1 MPANRP
7 TTNPSPNNGLH
18 ADHHGAGGMDIWD
31 GFDPLI
37 AATAPNSDNFY
48 ESGAEFATGVGAGAV
63 LTQVLYLTEA
73 GDTSAININDIH
85 QGQIGD
91 CFLLAAM
98 GEMALYHPTAIS
110 NMIHYNPNG
119 TETVAL
125 YMGLNGQPP
134 QFASYSFKATAQTVT
149 NAFSASS
156 VNNGAT
162 QDVVG
167 SQKEIWAQVVEK
179 AYAQANGG
187 YAGIQNGGSPFLAM
201 EQLTG
206 KAAQWMPGSF
216 LSLNALTQHAA
227 AGDLIV
233 MDTYSAGTLPFGLV
247 GNHAYM
253 FEGVKSVGGT
263 AYVQLGNPWGY
274 AQPSLIPFAQL
285 SRGIVEV
292 DFGHV

>member
-7 TTNPSPNNGLH
+7 NTNSPPKNGH
-18 ADHHGAGGMDIWD
+18 SDGGMNWGD
-31 GFDPLI
+31 GFDPPI
-37 AATAPNSDNFY
+37 AGTAANSDNFY
-48 ESGAEFATGVGAGAV
+48 ASGADFATSVGAGAV
-63 LTQVLYLTEA
+63 LTQALYLTEA
-73 GDTSAININDIH
+73 GDNSAININDIH

-98 GEMALYHPTAIS
+98 GEMARYHPTAIS
-110 NMIHYNPNG
+110 NMIHYNANG

-125 YMGLNGQPP
+125 YTGLNGLPP
-134 QFASYSFKATAQTVT
+134 QFGQYSFKATTQTVS
-149 NAFSASS
+149 NVFSSSS

-206 KAAQWMPGSF
+206 KAAQWMPGSM
-216 LSLNALTQHAA
+216 LSLSALAQHAT

-233 MDTYSAGTLPFGLV
+233 MDTYASGALPFGLV
-247 GNHAYM
+247 NNHAYM
-253 FEGVKSVGGT
+253 FEGLTTVSGT
-263 AYVQLGNPWGY
+263 AYVQLGNPWGF

-285 SRGIVEV
+285 SRGITEV
-292 DFGHV
+292 DFGRV

>member
-1 MPANRP
+1 MPTSRLATNP
-7 TTNPSPNNGLH
+7 TTNHGSNPFGLASWDTGDLLDASAGPATDNGLDP
-18 ADHHGAGGMDIWD
+18 ASSGFGFAVDVRAGS
-31 GFDPLI
+31 
-37 AATAPNSDNFY
+37 A
-48 ESGAEFATGVGAGAV
+48 
-63 LTQVLYLTEA
+63 LTQALYLTEA
-73 GDTSAININDIH
+73 GDSSAISVNDIH

-91 CFLLAAM
+91 CFLLSAM
-98 GEMALYHPTAIS
+98 GEMALYHPAAIS
-110 NMIHYNPNG
+110 SMIHYNPNG
-119 TETVAL
+119 TETVSL
-125 YMGLNGQPP
+125 YAGLNGLAP
-134 QFASYSFKATAQTVT
+134 QFGQVSFRAITQTVT
-149 NAFSASS
+149 DVFSASA

-167 SQKEIWAQVVEK
+167 SQKEIWAQVVDK

-206 KAAQWMPGSF
+206 KAAQWTPGSL
-216 LSLNALTQHAA
+216 LSLNVLAQHSA

-233 MDTYSAGTLPFGLV
+233 MDTSSSGSLPFGLV

-253 FEGVKSVGGT
+253 FEGVKSVSGA

-292 DFGHV
+292 DFGRV

>member
-1 MPANRP
+1 MSTNR
-7 TTNPSPNNGLH
+7 TTTSLLH
-18 ADHHGAGGMDIWD
+18 GHDSFTDDVWNTADTMA
-31 GFDPLI
+31 
-37 AATAPNSDNFY
+37 
-48 ESGAEFATGVGAGAV
+48 FATDRSSGTDFASHFPSAGFATDVGAGSV
-63 LTQVLYLTEA
+63 LTQALYLTEA
-73 GDTSAININDIH
+73 GDSSAININDIH

-98 GEMALYHPTAIS
+98 GELARYHPTAIS
-110 NMIHYNPNG
+110 NMIHYNQNG
-119 TETVAL
+119 TETVSL
-125 YMGLNGQPP
+125 YTGLDGKAP
-134 QFASYSFKATAQTVT
+134 QFGQYSFKASTQTVT
-149 NAFSASS
+149 NVFSASS

-206 KAAQWMPGSF
+206 KAAQWMPGSM
-216 LSLNALTQHAA
+216 LSLDALVKHSAA
-227 AGDLIV
+227 ADLIV
-233 MDTYSAGTLPFGLV
+233 MDTYSASSLPFGLV

-253 FEGVKSVGGT
+253 FEGVQSVGGV

-285 SRGIVEV
+285 SRGIAEV
-292 DFGHV
+292 DFGRV

>member
-7 TTNPSPNNGLH
+7 NTNSIAKSG
-18 ADHHGAGGMDIWD
+18 HGDGSMNWGD
-31 GFDPLI
+31 GFDSPL
-37 AATAPNSDNFY
+37 AATSPSSDNFFP
-48 ESGAEFATGVGAGAV
+48 SGADFASSVGAGTV
-63 LTQVLYLTEA
+63 LTQALYLTEI

-98 GEMALYHPTAIS
+98 GEMARYHPTAIS
-110 NMIHYNPNG
+110 NMIHYNANG
-119 TETVAL
+119 TETVTL
-125 YMGLNGQPP
+125 YTGLNGQSP
-134 QFASYSFKATAQTVT
+134 QFGQYTFKASSQTVT
-149 NAFSASS
+149 NAFSATS

-206 KAAQWMPGSF
+206 KAAQWMPGSM
-216 LSLNALTQHAA
+216 LSLSALAQHVT

-233 MDTYSAGTLPFGLV
+233 MDTYASGALPFGLV
-247 GNHAYM
+247 NNHAYM
-253 FEGVKSVGGT
+253 FEGLTTVSGT

-285 SRGIVEV
+285 SRGITEV
-292 DFGHV
+292 DFGRV